1 MESELAWMMHMFM
14 MRLHAWG
21 ILPPMTM
28 GM

>member
-1 MESELAWMMHMFM
+1 MGSELAQMIHMFM
-14 MRLHAWG
+14 MRLHEWG